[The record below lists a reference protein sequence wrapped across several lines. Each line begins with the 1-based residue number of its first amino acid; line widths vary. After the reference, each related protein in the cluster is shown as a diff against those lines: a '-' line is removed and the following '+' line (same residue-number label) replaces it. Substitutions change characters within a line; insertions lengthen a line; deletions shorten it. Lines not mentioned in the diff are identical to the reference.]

1 MRDSL
6 PDNESSTKQHSA
18 QRRGKEDL
26 ILMMSLE
33 SIDPAVPEPTPGPFR
48 HNQIFVFSSFFA

>member
-1 MRDSL
+1 MRESL

-26 ILMMSLE
+26 ILMISLE

-48 HNQIFVFSSFFA
+48 HN